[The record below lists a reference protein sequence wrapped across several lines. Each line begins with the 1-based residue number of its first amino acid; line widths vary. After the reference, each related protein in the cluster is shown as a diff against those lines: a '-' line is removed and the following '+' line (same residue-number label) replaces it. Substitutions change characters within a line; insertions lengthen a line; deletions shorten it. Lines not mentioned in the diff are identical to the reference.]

1 MNVFKTA
8 LPDSNNSSEV
18 EESDDSA
25 SNTAVGRIL
34 RRLEKAKKRGDKD
47 ELPKIRLELGTVV

>member
-47 ELPKIRLELGTVV
+47 ELPKIRLELL